1 MIIIDGESSDDTI
14 SIIKKYSKKINYWI
28 SEKDSGIYNAWNKA
42 IPKANGDWLCFIG
55 SDDILLKDSISSYI
69 NILKPN
75 TNFICSRVRMVNENQ
90 EQIGII
96 GKKWNY
102 NNFSNGLGIVHCG
115 ALHHKTLFSFGGYFD
130 DTYKIAGDFEFLVR
144 VGNKVKPLFLNLV
157 TVNMFN
163 GGVSRKNVKKVI
175 LETSRV
181 LYESN
186 DFGKIHGIK
195 YFLIAHLKS
204 VFRNFIF
211 LFPFGNILFKFKNK
225 IE

>member
-1 MIIIDGESSDDTI
+1 
-14 SIIKKYSKKINYWI
+14 
-28 SEKDSGIYNAWNKA
+28 
-42 IPKANGDWLCFIG
+42 
-55 SDDILLKDSISSYI
+55 
-69 NILKPN
+69 
-75 TNFICSRVRMVNENQ
+75 MVNENQ

-115 ALHHKTLFSFGGYFD
+115 ALHHKNLFSFGGYFD

-144 VGNKVKPLFLNLV
+144 VGNKVKPLFLNFV

-175 LETSRV
+175 FETSRV

-186 DFGKIHGIK
+186 DFGKIYGIK

-204 VFRNFIF
+204 IFRNFIF
-211 LFPFGNILFKFKNK
+211 LFPFGNFLFKLKNK
-225 IE
+225 IK